1 MFRAPTPTAS
11 DNEQRSATASST
23 ISDPTPLSVPVS
35 RPYQVDQA
43 RVFRQLRWRMARNS
57 LKVMLETGRIRLFTM
72 LGTSGIVGIF
82 VFLLSLY
89 AFHELFRFKVPVK
102 GLIVGGLFDLMFF
115 TLGVMLIFSTGIILY
130 ASLFTTPEARYLLCT
145 PARADQIFA
154 TKFQQAVLF
163 SSWAF
168 LILGIPIL
176 VSYGLVAGVPWYFYP
191 LLPAYLLGFVLL
203 PGSLSALACLLL
215 VRYLPRNRR
224 QAMLIAGIVLAIVGS
239 FWLYRVGSAA
249 KKSLMSGQRNEVEGL
264 VAQFGMIQH
273 PLNPSRWMTE
283 GVRAAARGAPDE
295 ALIQLAWIWSNG
307 LVAYLLAAWVASR
320 IYRTGYDR
328 VAGGGHSRRHYRGGW
343 LDSCMER
350 LVWYLDKPT
359 RILVV
364 KDFRTFRRDP
374 TQWVLL
380 IIFAGL
386 LLLGA
391 TNFRQYYQADLGG
404 GSYDGY
410 IISLVNVAGTSVLL
424 CAGLSR
430 FIFPLIS
437 LEGRKFWIL
446 GLLPIRRE
454 QILRGKFAFAA
465 TGSVLIAETLI
476 LVSDFLLRMP
486 WPAVLIHALTIAV
499 VAVGLS
505 ALNVGLGAYMPN
517 FRETDPSKIVVGFG
531 GTVNMVIGLF
541 FILLI
546 ILTMSVPLFAAAFGQ
561 WLAGNKSMVI
571 PPPWVYYGLPLGV
584 LIGGVAVVLPLR
596 IGARALR
603 ETEF

>member
-1 MFRAPTPTAS
+1 MSITPDAPPVS
-11 DNEQRSATASST
+11 V
-23 ISDPTPLSVPVS
+23 SDPTPLTVPVP
-35 RPYQVDQA
+35 REYDVDQSA
-43 RVFRQLRWRMARNS
+43 VFRRLRFQIARNA
-57 LKVMLETGRIRLFTM
+57 LQVMLETGRIKLFTM
-72 LGTSGIVGIF
+72 VGTSALVGVF
-82 VFLLSLY
+82 VFILSLY
-89 AFHELFRFKVPVK
+89 AFHELLRFRVPVK
-102 GLIVGGLFDLMFF
+102 GLVVGGLFDLMFF

-130 ASLFTTPEARYLLCT
+130 ASLFTAPEARYLLCT
-145 PARADQIFA
+145 PARADKIFA
-154 TKFQQAVLF
+154 SKFQQAVFF

-191 LLPAYLLGFVLL
+191 LLPVFLLGFVLL
-203 PGSLSALACLLL
+203 PGSLSALACLML

-224 QAMLIAGIVLAIVGS
+224 QVMLVGGAALVLIGG
-239 FWLYRVGSAA
+239 FWLYRVGTAA
-249 KKSLMSGQRNEVEGL
+249 KRSLYSGQRNEVEGL
-264 VAQFGMIQH
+264 VEQFGLVQH

-283 GVRAAARGAPDE
+283 GVRAAARGAPEE
-295 ALIQLAWIWSNG
+295 ALTQLALIWSNG
-307 LVAYLLAAWVASR
+307 LIAYLIAAWVASR
-320 IYRTGYDR
+320 IYRTAYDR
-328 VAGGGHSRRHYRGGW
+328 VAGGGYGKRVYRANL
-343 LDSCMER
+343 LDRVMEL
-350 LVWYLDKPT
+350 LVFYLDKPT
-359 RILVV
+359 RILIV

-380 IIFAGL
+380 VIFGGL

-410 IISLVNVAGTSVLL
+410 VISLVNVAGTSVLL

-446 GLLPIRRE
+446 GLLPLKRE
-454 QILRGKFAFAA
+454 QILTGKFAFAA

-486 WPAVLIHALTIAV
+486 YPAIVIHALTIAV
-499 VAVGLS
+499 AAIGLS

-531 GTVNMVIGLF
+531 GTVNMVIGLMY
-541 FILLI
+541 ILLV
-546 ILTMSVPLFAAAFGQ
+546 ILAMAVPIYAAALGQ
-561 WLAGNKSMVI
+561 FLKGNKVLTD
-571 PPPWVYYGLPLGV
+571 PPFWVYYGLPVGV
-584 LIGGVAVVLPLR
+584 LLGAAAVILPLKA
-596 IGARALR
+596 GSKALR